1 VIARLSGTLLE
12 KHVQRLVVDAGGVGY
27 GVIVPLS
34 TFYAVGEP
42 GATVTLRIHTH
53 VREDALQL
61 YGFGTALE
69 EQIFERLIGVSGIGP
84 KLAVSIL
91 SGIESGDL
99 VKAVRSN
106 DLARLTKVPGIGRK
120 TAERLVIELRD
131 RLPDGAAASAAS
143 DDPAGAGG
151 LRDDILSALMNLGYP
166 RASVEKTVDAAL
178 RRGASEFEP
187 ALREILRDL
196 SRA

>member
-1 VIARLSGTLLE
+1 MIARLSGTLLE
-12 KHVQRLVVDAGGVGY
+12 KHVQRLIVDAGGVGY
-27 GVIVPLS
+27 GVLVPLS

-42 GATVTLRIHTH
+42 GATITLRIHTH

-61 YGFGTALE
+61 YGFSTALE

-91 SGIESGDL
+91 SGIESVDL
-99 VKAVRSN
+99 VKAVRGN
-106 DLARLTKVPGIGRK
+106 DIARLTKVPGIGRK

-131 RLPDGAAASAAS
+131 RLPDGASESTPA
-143 DDPAGAGG
+143 DPAVGG
-151 LRDDILSALMNLGYP
+151 SLRDDILSALMNLGYP